1 MPNSGKRKYTKK
13 TIMKGGAIEFL
24 LIGFPIETPNGIV
37 PAPAPLQMAG
47 NSVLYFIDG
56 TQDTFFN
63 TFRRVKFSKSCSKCY
78 LVNQGTAIAP
88 RLTPYQ
94 LIYDMNGNVYQYA
107 AYNYNISRVV
117 QQTSQMSDQDVA
129 KLLNVSLEMM
139 QTKTNSYNG
148 NPAYRRW
155 ESELYNA
162 ISTGQISIDQ
172 IYNFLY
178 TDGNNHKSFKAGK
191 YVSHFW
197 TNFHKKYEREFF

>member
-63 TFRRVKFSKSCSKCY
+63 TFRRVKFSKNCSKCY

-107 AYNYNISRVV
+107 AYNYNISRLV
-117 QQTSQMSDQDVA
+117 QQTSQMQDKDVV
-129 KLLNVSLEMM
+129 KLLTVTPAMASQYSLENMNKNPVYREWE
-139 QTKTNSYNG
+139 TK
-148 NPAYRRW
+148 
-155 ESELYNA
+155 LYNF
-162 ISTGQISIDQ
+162 IINGQISIDQ
-172 IYNFLY
+172 IINFY
-178 TDGNNHKSFKAGK
+178 YKKNGTSNFSGRSASK
-191 YVSHFW
+191 FW
-197 TNFHKKYEREFF
+197 SKFHSKYERQFF